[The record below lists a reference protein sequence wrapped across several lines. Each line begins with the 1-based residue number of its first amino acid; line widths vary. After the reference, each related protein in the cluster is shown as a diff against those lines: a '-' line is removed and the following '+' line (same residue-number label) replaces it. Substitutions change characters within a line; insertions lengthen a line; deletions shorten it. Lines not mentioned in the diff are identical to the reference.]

1 MAEEI
6 EETTNGVDPMKK
18 RLSKLTSQRR
28 DALAQVADME
38 ERMEAMEK
46 RAALAEAL
54 AARVQELEASSS
66 RVQTEHTRAMALV
79 DAGVTDN
86 EAREFLLHRYA
97 RAGDEAAD
105 LPDWLDS
112 QRDGATGFM
121 AEVFGRATSTPAEE
135 GTPPTEALQTASKA
149 TPRMVDK
156 GAKPTPTGQ
165 DSLSVEAILDPNR
178 DFNEILTQMGFSLD
192 PKIRGR

>member
-66 RVQTEHTRAMALV
+66 RVQTEHTRAMAR
-79 DAGVTDN
+79 GGCW
-86 EAREFLLHRYA
+86 
-97 RAGDEAAD
+97 GD
-105 LPDWLDS
+105 
-112 QRDGATGFM
+112 
-121 AEVFGRATSTPAEE
+121 
-135 GTPPTEALQTASKA
+135 
-149 TPRMVDK
+149 
-156 GAKPTPTGQ
+156 
-165 DSLSVEAILDPNR
+165 
-178 DFNEILTQMGFSLD
+178 
-192 PKIRGR
+192 